1 MTSQALRL
9 PAPAGWVTPY
19 VGIPFLD
26 GGRDRAGCDCW
37 GLVRLVFAEVL
48 GIELPTYGE
57 ISARD
62 LARVTRTIRD
72 HSALAPWLPVAG
84 DARPFDVLVMAGRP
98 QHVGVMVDA
107 RHVLHVEAATAAV
120 IVPAA
125 RSPQV
130 RWRRLS
136 LHRHEAL
143 AREVPA

>member
-9 PAPAGWVTPY
+9 PAPAGWAIPY
-19 VGIPFLD
+19 VGIPFVD

-48 GIELPTYGE
+48 GIDLPTYGE
-57 ISARD
+57 ISAREV
-62 LARVTRTIRD
+62 ARVTRTIRD
-72 HSALAPWLPVAG
+72 DSAAAPWFPVAG
-84 DARPFDVLVMAGRP
+84 AARPFDVLVMVGRP
-98 QHVGVMVDA
+98 LHVGVMVDA

-120 IVPAA
+120 IVPVDRA
-125 RSPQV
+125 PQV

-143 AREVPA
+143 A